1 VLTLWR
7 WLMGL
12 WKARQREIDAQI
24 LWPSLREQASTLD
37 QARAAFRVHMEMDPA
52 YSDMTAEQRDRYVE
66 ELPS

>member
-1 VLTLWR
+1 
-7 WLMGL
+7 MGL

-24 LWPSLREQASTLD
+24 LWPSFREQASSLED
-37 QARAAFRVHMEMDPA
+37 ARDAFRLHMAMDPA